1 MADGFG
7 SRFDKFVGV
16 DRPPTLMVSAFQT
29 AEFVATRVQWE
40 WAQGGHP
47 TLFDRA
53 DGYMICVQRIGVS
66 SQPYWADQR
75 SLALP
80 PMRPGEYLLLDLGVQ
95 HSSLVPGDVD
105 CISIYTSR
113 DALLQY
119 QAENDLALT
128 GELLAPLC
136 ATHQDAVVQ
145 NLCEALLPAI
155 EKPATPSQLWVD
167 HVALALLSRLTAQH
181 GVGPKP
187 LVMPRGGLAAWQER
201 RAKDVLI
208 ANLDGGI
215 SLEALAVECRLSRS
229 HFARAFK
236 VSTGVSPF
244 RWLSLQRI
252 ERAKVILLNSNLP
265 IEQVA
270 AACGFADASHF
281 ARAFQ
286 QAVGLAPGAW
296 RRARRS

>member
-1 MADGFG
+1 MAESFG

-16 DRPPTLMVSAFQT
+16 DRPPTLMVSAFQA

-40 WAQGGHP
+40 RPRGGHP

-53 DGYMICVQRIGVS
+53 DGYMICVQRKDMTA
-66 SQPYWADQR
+66 QTYWADQR
-75 SLALP
+75 ALSLP
-80 PMRPGEYLLLDLGVQ
+80 PMRRGEYLLLDLGVQ
-95 HSSLVPGDVD
+95 HSSLVPCDVD

-113 DALLQY
+113 DALVQY
-119 QAENDLALT
+119 QEENGLAPT
-128 GELLAPLC
+128 GELLTPLC
-136 ATHQDAVVQ
+136 ATHEDAVVQ
-145 NLCEALLPAI
+145 NLCEALLPAL

-167 HVALALLSRLTAQH
+167 HVALALLSRLTARH

-187 LVMPRGGLAAWQER
+187 LLLSRGGLAPWQER

-208 ANLDGGI
+208 ANLDGRI
-215 SLEALAVECRLSRS
+215 SLESLAAECRLSRS

-244 RWLSLQRI
+244 RWLSVQRI
-252 ERAKVILLNSNLP
+252 ERAKVILLNSDLP
-265 IEQVA
+265 IEHVA
-270 AACGFADASHF
+270 VACGFTDASHL

-296 RRARRS
+296 RRVRRS